1 MRAVRTHIRFGAV
14 LALLALALQL
24 GLSFGH
30 FHRAAAPLIA
40 VADVGGDVATSGG
53 HGQPGPDGLLP
64 DDCDICATIA
74 LAGTVLHAQPPV
86 LPVPVAFML
95 AVSPARETPAP
106 RASPFAAFRSRAPPS
121 A

>member
-1 MRAVRTHIRFGAV
+1 MRVVRTHISAGAV

-30 FHRAAAPLIA
+30 FHRVASPLTA
-40 VADVGGDVATSGG
+40 VADIVTDAVTPG
-53 HGQPGPDGLLP
+53 HGQPSPDGLLP
-64 DDCDICATIA
+64 DDCDICATMA

-86 LPVPVAFML
+86 LPVPAEFAL
-95 AVSPARETPAP
+95 AVAPEGETLAP
-106 RASPFAAFRSRAPPS
+106 RATTFAAFRSRAPPF